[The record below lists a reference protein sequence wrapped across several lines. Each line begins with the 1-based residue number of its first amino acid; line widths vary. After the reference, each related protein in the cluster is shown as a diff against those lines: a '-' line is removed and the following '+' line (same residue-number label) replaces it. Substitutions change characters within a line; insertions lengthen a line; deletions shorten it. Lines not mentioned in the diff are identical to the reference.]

1 MLPLNE
7 ISRLAALK
15 GQEINESKKVLAT
28 EATALVHGRAAA
40 NEAAKTAQTTFEQG
54 GMGENLPTLE
64 VNVGDGI
71 LTTSTKL
78 GFTTSNSQARQLVK
92 DGAVYVGDKKIT
104 DPNYRL
110 QSRDFDGNGR
120 AMLRVGA
127 KKRAILTHL

>member
-1 MLPLNE
+1 
-7 ISRLAALK
+7 
-15 GQEINESKKVLAT
+15 
-28 EATALVHGRAAA
+28 VHGRAAA